1 MGNHSDLAKGGNKY
15 WENIN
20 GDEQVFDSSMRHVF
34 PDVKA
39 SHIQRKYRDVAYA
52 DRSKSKKLDIYLPDK
67 GDGTFP
73 VIVFIH
79 GGAWCMG
86 DKGDMQV
93 KPFMMLLQDGYAVVS
108 VNYRLTGEKG
118 FPAGLMDCKTA
129 VRFLK
134 ANAEKYHL
142 DADRIGLAG
151 DSAGANIVLMIGA
164 TVNHPELSDLT
175 LGYADWNTRVK
186 CIVSWY
192 APTDIAKMYEQL
204 RETGLNYISEDDPTT
219 YEARYVGG
227 SMNSVPAEIVNLAS
241 PIYHINT
248 DMPPILLQHGYK
260 DRLVPYQQ
268 SETFYEKAV
277 KIVGKEHITLELF
290 ENAGHADLRFE
301 TAKNMERIRAF
312 FDKYLKD
319 ME

>member
-1 MGNHSDLAKGGNKY
+1 MFG
-15 WENIN
+15 
-20 GDEQVFDSSMRHVF
+20 SSVRHIL
-34 PDVKA
+34 PDVKT
-39 SHIQRKYRDVAYA
+39 SHIQRKYQDVAYA
-52 DRSKSKKLDIYLPDK
+52 DRSELEKLDIYLPDK
-67 GDGTFP
+67 GDGPFP

-86 DKGDMQV
+86 DKDDMQV
-93 KPFMMLLQDGYAVVS
+93 EPFMALLQDGYAVVS
-108 VNYRLTGEKG
+108 VNYRLTGEEG

-129 VRFLK
+129 IRFLK

-142 DADRIGLAG
+142 DVERIGLAG
-151 DSAGANIVLMIGA
+151 DSAGANLVLMIGT
-164 TVNHPELSDLT
+164 TVDHPELNDLT
-175 LGYADWNTRVK
+175 LGYADQDTRVK

-204 RETGLNYISEDDPTT
+204 RKTGLNYISEDDPTT

-227 SMNSVPAEIVNLAS
+227 SMNGVPAEKVNLAS
-241 PIYHINT
+241 PIYHINK

-277 KIVGKEHITLELF
+277 KIVGKENITLELF
-290 ENAGHADLRFE
+290 ENAGHADSRFE
-301 TAKNMERIRAF
+301 TAKNMARVRVF
-312 FDKYLKD
+312 FDRYLKD